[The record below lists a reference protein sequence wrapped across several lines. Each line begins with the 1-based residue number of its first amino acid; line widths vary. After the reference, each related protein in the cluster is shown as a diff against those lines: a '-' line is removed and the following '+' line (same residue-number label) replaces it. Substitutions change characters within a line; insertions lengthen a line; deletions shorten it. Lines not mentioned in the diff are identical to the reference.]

1 MRLHLIQSHQE
12 FSIVYKYGKP
22 TVLTWQSLES
32 GKRKSEGILERQT
45 SLHTPSSLF
54 SPLQLW
60 LKGPWWQVAL
70 SITHWETGLG
80 WILLGETAGQTRFLA
95 LDTKTHSCSSRKTPS
110 LTESLRETHKQVW
123 GERVQPFFSF
133 FIMASLLWLC
143 VNFAVW
149 KASPENSMC
158 LWKPSQWMRVTKTSR
173 FKSWCLPLT
182 AILCHVREARM

>member
-60 LKGPWWQVAL
+60 LKGRWWQVAL

-123 GERVQPFFSF
+123 GERVQPFFF
-133 FIMASLLWLC
+133 FFHNGLTFMAVCELC
-143 VNFAVW
+143 GL
-149 KASPENSMC
+149 K
-158 LWKPSQWMRVTKTSR
+158 SQPREQHVPLKTLSVDESE
-173 FKSWCLPLT
+173 KNIPL
-182 AILCHVREARM
+182 